1 MKGCSHLIGGM
12 TYSNPPCVFDVV
24 GCCIVSVVCLYCRKY
39 YLSDLMPVSYQI
51 AAETVVSS
59 SELLRGVAGAV
70 LSAARDIARLA
81 FSFGL
86 A

>member
-1 MKGCSHLIGGM
+1 MKGCPYLIGGM
-12 TYSNPPCVFDVV
+12 TYSNPLRVFRHRWLLCLVRD
-24 GCCIVSVVCLYCRKY
+24 GCPVASYLPDLVSV
-39 YLSDLMPVSYQI
+39 DQI
-51 AAETVVSS
+51 AVETVVSS

-70 LSAARDIARLA
+70 SFAARDIARLA